1 MISAD
6 AEESDGN
13 PIHAAAV
20 RWTIRRDRGLSATEA
35 VEFELWLAADPS
47 HGDTMRRIE
56 CAWVLLDRA
65 PDSYASRELAE
76 LCQRRCRR
84 RLMARLLVPAAAA
97 LALGGAWWW
106 HGLAPRKPV
115 DPVTVISG
123 PQQLA
128 LSDGSVVRLNSNAE
142 LIEDFDAAE
151 RRIRL
156 RRGEAHFDVKK
167 DPTRPFVVVV
177 ENVRLRAVGTSFNV
191 NLLSSQVEVLVT
203 EGRVRV
209 NARLAADASEAMVE
223 AGELAVVPAST
234 VASEAPAGSILV
246 ERLNKARMG
255 RLLAWQEHLVKLGG
269 ASLQELANYF
279 EEHFGQRLI
288 LEDEEIGQLRVGG
301 RIRSDDP
308 NAFVNLLANT
318 FDLEFEKGS
327 GGFWILRKKKRDS
340 R

>member
-1 MISAD
+1 
-6 AEESDGN
+6 
-13 PIHAAAV
+13 
-20 RWTIRRDRGLSATEA
+20 
-35 VEFELWLAADPS
+35 
-47 HGDTMRRIE
+47 
-56 CAWVLLDRA
+56 
-65 PDSYASRELAE
+65 
-76 LCQRRCRR
+76 
-84 RLMARLLVPAAAA
+84 MARLLVPAAAA